1 MCVPGVWEYIQQMRD
16 NLHDFESRI
25 NQAKTNVE
33 AMHIIM
39 EVRTVYLIHPCF
51 PLCTVP
57 LEGRCDGCIVM

>member
-39 EVRTVYLIHPCF
+39 EVRTV
-51 PLCTVP
+51 
-57 LEGRCDGCIVM
+57 